1 MLLRQTPAFLPA
13 AEFAAFAFR
22 DAVLLREPAAFTPAG
37 TPRFI
42 AAASL
47 AFAILPAFPVF
58 AGAGPFDLH
67 KLCANGRHRDA
78 IDGAGLSENG
88 TGNAGGERK
97 CEDHG
102 GLTNHKKQSSGN
114 YEVKLAKLRSLSRW
128 IHLQARLFFLSRMER
143 SRQVPYSAGAG
154 AAVTSR
160 FNTALN
166 AMAQAA
172 MTAPKT
178 AVPASTAGKP

>member
-22 DAVLLREPAAFTPAG
+22 DAVLLREPAAFTPTG
-37 TPRFI
+37 TLRFI

-47 AFAILPAFPVF
+47 ALAVLPAFPVF

-67 KLCANGRHRDA
+67 KRCADGRHGGRGEDA

-102 GLTNHKKQSSGN
+102 GLTNHKKQSKR
-114 YEVKLAKLRSLSRW
+114 KL
-128 IHLQARLFFLSRMER
+128 
-143 SRQVPYSAGAG
+143 
-154 AAVTSR
+154 
-160 FNTALN
+160 
-166 AMAQAA
+166 
-172 MTAPKT
+172 
-178 AVPASTAGKP
+178 